1 MKYSANLVKKWNQPY
16 MEHEANIVH
25 GFPNILWGVVTESGA
40 QMFNVVPD
48 SEVAL
53 IYEAGDWLFIGKTF
67 SQKEIVAAF
76 TSGKFFAESVAAYVL
91 VEDVLRWIQE
101 VGANEWGALALSKM
115 YGICHEHGMANILCA
130 MYVIK
135 RYSNSACI
143 DKAIKSI
150 VWSNDDAGDAD
161 ENVLHWVNKIVH
173 YTFTCQF

>member
-67 SQKEIVAAF
+67 SQKEIADAF
-76 TSGKFFAESVAAYVL
+76 TTGKF
-91 VEDVLRWIQE
+91 
-101 VGANEWGALALSKM
+101 
-115 YGICHEHGMANILCA
+115 
-130 MYVIK
+130 
-135 RYSNSACI
+135 
-143 DKAIKSI
+143 SI
-150 VWSNDDAGDAD
+150 ASSLDINDAD
-161 ENVLHWVNKIVH
+161 YGTTRWVSKVTR
-173 YTFTCQF
+173 YTFTSQF

>member
-1 MKYSANLVKKWNQPY
+1 MKYSSELVKTWNKSYFDKEPVII
-16 MEHEANIVH
+16 N
-25 GFPNILWGVVTESGA
+25 GLPNILWGVATDSGA

>member
-67 SQKEIVAAF
+67 SQKEIADAF
-76 TSGKFFAESVAAYVL
+76 TTGKFSAESVAAYVL
-91 VEDVLRWIQE
+91 VEDLLGWTQE
-101 VGANEWGALALSKM
+101 ANLNEWGAMALMKL
-115 YGICHEHGMANILCA
+115 YGICHEHGTSEVLYALISMS
-130 MYVIK
+130 V
-135 RYSNSACI
+135 YSKLFCI
-143 DKAIKSI
+143 QMGIKSI
-150 VWSNDDAGDAD
+150 ASSIDINDAD
-161 ENVLHWVNKIVH
+161 YGTTRWVSKVTR
-173 YTFTCQF
+173 YTFTSQF